1 MVDIGV
7 GRQILVMTNPTDT
20 SYILLRRVYSATE
33 QAMYSGLKGKPHV
46 QIAVGEEEI
55 SHIGNN
61 LPRLRELC
69 LQTELGLPT
78 HIDECL
84 GNTNVRIVKDRND
97 GNFHIRRY
105 WADFRD
111 GGKNKPS
118 AAGISINHMELK
130 GLLLIWYSLQKHV
143 GLAVVAVDGEDI
155 DEGVGLAATSRDI
168 NDTLSVHSLI
178 DGVEEDEEVDDDF
191 QINAMLDKLKRSNR
205 RRRVVISDSDEDEG
219 EEGEVIKNFLKRTQ
233 GKEKSAFKLS
243 RPTIAKLKKK

>member
-1 MVDIGV
+1 
-7 GRQILVMTNPTDT
+7 
-20 SYILLRRVYSATE
+20 
-33 QAMYSGLKGKPHV
+33 MYSGLKGKSHV

-55 SHIGNN
+55 SHIGII

-118 AAGISINHMELK
+118 AAGISINHLELK
-130 GLLLIWYSLQKHV
+130 ALLLIWYSLQKHV
-143 GLAVVAVDGEDI
+143 GLTVVGVDGEVAEGMEIPGQYI
-155 DEGVGLAATSRDI
+155 DEEVGVAATSRDI

-243 RPTIAKLKKK
+243 RPTIAKHKKK